1 MAALDRRGAWLLA
14 LMFPLLLLLLPHPA
28 SALSLAAPHGAAVTA
43 TGAAAT
49 AAPQQLDLIEH
60 AMRVMPPHLYEAE
73 LRQAFAERGE
83 ILRWYIARVDDEAGT
98 AIAEVVILPHA
109 HGAQS

>member
-1 MAALDRRGAWLLA
+1 
-14 LMFPLLLLLLPHPA
+14 
-28 SALSLAAPHGAAVTA
+28 
-43 TGAAAT
+43 
-49 AAPQQLDLIEH
+49 
-60 AMRVMPPHLYEAE
+60 MRVMPPHLYEAE